1 MFWSKSWNPDG
12 QHVYV
17 TGGSTGLGLSVSIL
31 LVKKGA
37 HVSIVARNQEKL
49 NKALETLEAHRVS
62 PSQKLLAYSFSLIT
76 AEDSEKAYKAVCA
89 GHDGRAPDAVFNCA
103 GASKPMFFVEMTKED
118 FEQGMANSFWI
129 EAWTAWIAAKEM
141 VRQGVKGKI
150 VFVSSTLGYMTFV
163 GWANYAP
170 GRHAL
175 RGLGDT
181 LESEL
186 RLYDIDVHTFF
197 PPTMV
202 TASYIEEN
210 KTKPEITKIIEG
222 TDEGLTSEKAA
233 EVMLRGIEKG
243 QKHIAGDWITNSFRA
258 STRGATH
265 MNNFIL
271 DSLWNFFA
279 LFAVPV
285 WRRSV
290 DQQIEAHKGEHME
303 YLRKVGFLP

>member
-1 MFWSKSWNPDG
+1 
-12 QHVYV
+12 
-17 TGGSTGLGLSVSIL
+17 
-31 LVKKGA
+31 
-37 HVSIVARNQEKL
+37 
-49 NKALETLEAHRVS
+49 
-62 PSQKLLAYSFSLIT
+62 
-76 AEDSEKAYKAVCA
+76 
-89 GHDGRAPDAVFNCA
+89 
-103 GASKPMFFVEMTKED
+103 
-118 FEQGMANSFWI
+118 
-129 EAWTAWIAAKEM
+129 M

-233 EVMLRGIEKG
+233 EVMLRGE
-243 QKHIAGDWITNSFRA
+243 S
-258 STRGATH
+258 
-265 MNNFIL
+265 
-271 DSLWNFFA
+271 
-279 LFAVPV
+279 
-285 WRRSV
+285 
-290 DQQIEAHKGEHME
+290 
-303 YLRKVGFLP
+303 